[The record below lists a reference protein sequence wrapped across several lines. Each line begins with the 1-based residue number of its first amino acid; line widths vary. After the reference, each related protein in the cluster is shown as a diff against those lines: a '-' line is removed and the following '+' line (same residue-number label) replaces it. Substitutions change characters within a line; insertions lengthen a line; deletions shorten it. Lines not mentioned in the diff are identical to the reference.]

1 MGVIDRTKDAFRS
14 AMSDEVVRSVDSKRS
29 RLPDWE
35 REEDPEAELKPR
47 SAKKPKVSPKR
58 KKASG
63 DKTAKPVT
71 EDKPQRRAISDFDVW
86 KDDGEVEEPRGITI
100 EKNTYESTP
109 LRDEF
114 YDDTSLLDDEDDDSE
129 FDNLTSLD
137 DEPAEAWDPETVSLD
152 DDTEVAQD
160 SSDLTSP
167 AELPQSTAFENDMSI
182 DLDSQS
188 DSSSN
193 SLDEA
198 ASEPLPTP
206 SEPSDSSRLEDD
218 MTDIDLDELPEA
230 PEKSSYEL
238 IQEHSEAPLDLSR
251 AISLEALDQ
260 IVFPTDTEGYNRA
273 NVDAMMGFLRLSLS
287 LYIRQAE
294 RLEGTITGLASE
306 LEERTGLYAQAR
318 AKLEAS
324 VPVSDLRDAEADRDH
339 LTAVVRDL
347 ASQLGVD
354 ANELIGGNEAQD
366 EVLVF
371 RAVASSPSGAQD
383 RTEEPDEV
391 QPPEDEDKPDDSDD
405 EILSWGSL
413 K

>member
-114 YDDTSLLDDEDDDSE
+114 YDDTSPLDDEDDDSE

>member
-152 DDTEVAQD
+152 DDAEVAQD

>member
-294 RLEGTITGLASE
+294 RLEGTIAGLASE

>member
-114 YDDTSLLDDEDDDSE
+114 YDDTSPLDDEDDDSE

-152 DDTEVAQD
+152 DDAEVAQD